1 MGAITTENYYKII
14 EKLGREPL
22 TPVLKKGADFV
33 DKHTKHGKTWVEY
46 YDNRSDIVRRFIDNY
61 FYELEYFIL
70 NDVLKGK
77 SGHKYGLPR
86 QQNAVK
92 RPRNITTQL
101 RTISAFDSTKKPVQK
116 PTPKQPRRTN
126 PPIVPVKK
134 GTQKVNRVSTEIYFI
149 NRYLEMHEKER
160 SYIQILS
167 FINDLQ
173 TAISEKQ
180 IRKTSKYAVEILQI
194 QDSLLILFNK
204 LDRASVI
211 TITINAKRLSHL
223 KSIVETTQQKLSVR
237 FMKSYINMQGK
248 IITNKQATYLYNR
261 VAVAINQKRITEKD
275 LYWNQLQLLLASLK
289 AFVKK
294 NTYQG
299 TLIIPPKDLNGLSD
313 FRLSKPKTRPRK
325 QQRQP
330 KRSKSN
336 LNGLDGI
343 NGWLNETEDSDQIVV
358 NSLDIL
364 NMKFEKL
371 GFKGKWLEFI
381 GDPSRRFS
389 AMVFGKAKYGK
400 SYLCLDFA
408 GYLARNHGKVLYVAG
423 EEKIGDTVKQKLADL
438 SIAHPNLELVGSIPS
453 DLSKWDFVFFDSS
466 TRLGFSPED
475 IARHK
480 KMYPHISFIYIFHV
494 TKQGI
499 FRGNNGFQHDVDV
512 IIEVAE
518 RGKAIQYGRFNQ
530 GGELYIF
537 GKPLPPVE
545 SMELE

>member
-1 MGAITTENYYKII
+1 MGAITTENYYRII
-14 EKLGREPL
+14 EKLASVTL
-22 TPVLKKGADFV
+22 TPALKKGADFV
-33 DKHTKHGKTWVEY
+33 DKHTKQGKTWVEY

-61 FYELEYFIL
+61 FNELEYFIL

-101 RTISAFDSTKKPVQK
+101 RTISAFDTTKKPVQK

-134 GTQKVNRVSTEIYFI
+134 GTQKVNCVSTEIYFI
-149 NRYLEMHEKER
+149 NRYLKMHEKDR
-160 SYIQILS
+160 TYIQILS

-180 IRKTSKYAVEILQI
+180 IRKTSKYAIEILQI

-204 LDRASVI
+204 LDRGSVI
-211 TITINAKRLSHL
+211 KITINAKRLSQL

-237 FMKSYINMQGK
+237 FMKSYINMQGRV
-248 IITNKQATYLYNR
+248 ITNKQATYLYNR
-261 VAVAINQKRITEKD
+261 VAVAINQNRITNKD
-275 LYWNQLQLLLASLK
+275 LYWNQIQLLLASLK

-294 NTYQG
+294 NSHQG
-299 TLIIPPKDLNGLSD
+299 TLIIPPKDLNGLCD
-313 FRLSKPKTRPRK
+313 FTPVKRKVKSRKTTR
-325 QQRQP
+325 
-330 KRSKSN
+330 RSKSN
-336 LNGLDGI
+336 LNGLNGI
-343 NGWLNETEDSDQIVV
+343 DGWLNETEDSDQIVV
-358 NSLDIL
+358 NSLDVL

-381 GDPSRRFS
+381 GDPSRGFS

-438 SIAHPNLELVGSIPS
+438 GIAHPNLELVGSIPS
-453 DLSKWDFVFFDSS
+453 DLSNWGFVFFDSS

-480 KMYPHISFIYIFHV
+480 KMYPNISFIYIFHV

-512 IIEVAE
+512 IIEVPE
-518 RGKAIQYGRFNQ
+518 RGKAVQYGRFNQ